1 MHASAEKNVIR
12 SFSELRRQAACVGP
26 RHLAVVVTDDD
37 VALTSPADSLASE
50 IALPILIGNV
60 QKIRAK
66 AETLGLSDLL
76 AQMSV
81 TVCLFMCSSLRTP

>member
-1 MHASAEKNVIR
+1 MHASAEQNVIR

-26 RHLAVVVTDDD
+26 RRLAVVVADDD
-37 VALTSPADSLASE
+37 VALTAVADSLASE

-81 TVCLFMCSSLRTP
+81 TVC